1 MVVTVRD
8 RYVVFHIHPPS
19 SIPTLSDLKNK
30 IWNKY
35 QLIFGLSGTSEAG
48 LYFESYD
55 ENTGLGIVRC
65 TSKSLSSLMKIF
77 AVITHITDIE
87 VMIQVLFISGLLKK
101 ANAFLSNQGSQN
113 HNVD

>member
-1 MVVTVRD
+1 MVVTIRD
-8 RYVVFHIHPPS
+8 RYVVFRVNS
-19 SIPTLSDLKNK
+19 QTSIPKLSDFKNK

-55 ENTGLGIVRC
+55 ESTGLGIVRC

-77 AVITHITDIE
+77 AVITHITDTE
-87 VMIQVLFISGLLKK
+87 VMIQVLLISGLMKK
-101 ANAFLSNQGSQN
+101 AKTCLSKFS
-113 HNVD
+113 